1 MVQIVYN
8 NIGNVRPKVSVLSP
22 CKNSGRYIL
31 ETCQTVSEQ
40 NFSSFE
46 HIIKDGVS
54 EDDTLNLL
62 SNVKGVKVISA
73 KDTGAYQ
80 ATRVAFENS
89 VGDYIFFLPISDG
102 YIDPNWFTKCIKT
115 LEENPDVSLVWGF
128 PQYMSEEGKLGA
140 ISYPFFHN
148 KQVPSKL
155 SFFYFWLLYGLNL
168 PEANLCVPRRIFDAC
183 FPKTGIDSDFNE
195 LDFEPWLTFFNNFH
209 ELGLL
214 TMHINSIANYGRTH
228 KDSNSNKE
236 NSLGLT
242 TVRASTYHQR
252 RKILLRAILKSP
264 KVFQFRDSNLIELNY
279 KIRKI
284 NIIKVLIRWNVLPKL
299 PKF

>member
-1 MVQIVYN
+1 MILINYN
-8 NIGNVRPKVSVLSP
+8 NVVSIKPKVSVLSP
-22 CKNSGRYIL
+22 CKNGEKYII
-31 ETCQTVSEQ
+31 ETCHTVSNQ
-40 NFSSFE
+40 NFKIFE

-54 EDDTLNLL
+54 DDDTLKLL
-62 SNVKGVKVISA
+62 SNVKGVKIISA
-73 KDTGAYQ
+73 KDTGAYH

-102 YIDPNWFTKCIKT
+102 YLDPNWFTKCIKS

-128 PQYMSEEGKLGA
+128 PQYMSEEGKLGD

-148 KQVPSKL
+148 KQIPSKL
-155 SFFYFWLLYGLNL
+155 SFFCFWLLYGLNL

-183 FPKTGIDSDFNE
+183 FPKTGIDLDFNE

-228 KDSNSNKE
+228 KDSNSIKE

-242 TVRASTYHQR
+242 TIRASNYHKR
-252 RKILLRAILKSP
+252 RKMLLRVILKSP
-264 KVFQFRDSNLIELNY
+264 EIFQFRDSNLIELNY
-279 KIRKI
+279 KIRRIDII
-284 NIIKVLIRWNVLPKL
+284 NVLIRWNVLPKL